1 MCKYICII
9 YSLNDQPTHVRFPFL
24 GRGIQV
30 LCGISGQKYIWG
42 IQCNSF
48 CLRTN
53 SKSYWLQYNCTEI
66 FVVNL
71 NNLNSIISV
80 TTCTCLLDKSLNCN
94 FHLQGSGKTYTVGGG
109 NMNSITEEEY
119 GVIPRALKDMF
130 DYMQV
135 RAYWLSWSNW
145 LCHLYFN

>member
-1 MCKYICII
+1 MESLVRSIFEGYNATVFAYGQTVSPTDSSIIVQKSLVYI
-9 YSLNDQPTHVRFPFL
+9 Q
-24 GRGIQV
+24 
-30 LCGISGQKYIWG
+30 
-42 IQCNSF
+42 
-48 CLRTN
+48 
-53 SKSYWLQYNCTEI
+53 
-66 FVVNL
+66 

-119 GVIPRALKDMF
+119 GIIPRALKDMF

-135 RAYWLSWSNW
+135 RAY
-145 LCHLYFN
+145 